1 MRKGLGIGRGKGYYN
16 LQYRDPYIHSLSAKG
31 VKSVNLKRYAGKW
44 YNQASI
50 PTWFDKGC
58 KNQTAQY
65 NLKDGKIQVINSCD
79 IDGTIKKIEGSA
91 RSVSADNSKL
101 KVSFFPL
108 VESDY
113 IIEYLDDKYNY
124 AVIGSSNKNYL
135 WFLTRSKTISKNKY
149 EEMLN
154 IAKNKGYDIA
164 LLKQSHNLNARG
176 ELAKEYKGWRIMI
189 FDIERENKEK
199 QQYQISAY
207 KPSKTRVNQQ
217 NLPMIDDE
225 IELEYQNSNRR
236 DLIKAIKIAIDEKEP
251 SLHAK
256 TKLNSRIMWNPKTK
270 QFISGDESH
279 SDLLRRS
286 TKGNINEWVRA
297 IYDKDSN
304 TIYVRHYFNP
314 KSHYAEFTAKDFEN
328 SEKQQKQFIK
338 HLKLP
343 KGVNVRYNSTNES
356 LRQEGFIYV

>member
-1 MRKGLGIGRGKGYYN
+1 MVLIRKGLGIGNGKGYYN
-16 LQYRDPYIHSLSAKG
+16 LQYRDPYIHSLSARG
-31 VKSVNLKRYAGKW
+31 VKSVNLKRYSGKW

-91 RSVSADNSKL
+91 RSVSPDNSKL

-113 IIEYLDDKYNY
+113 IIEYLDKDYNF
-124 AVIGSSNKNYL
+124 AIVGSTNKDYL
-135 WFLTRSKTISKNKY
+135 WFLSRSKTIPKKKY
-149 EEMLN
+149 DELIG
-154 IAKNKGYDIA
+154 IAKNKGYDVSK
-164 LLKQSHNLNARG
+164 LNKYNLNA
-176 ELAKEYKGWRIMI
+176 
-189 FDIERENKEK
+189 K
-199 QQYQISAY
+199 QFKRS
-207 KPSKTRVNQQ
+207 
-217 NLPMIDDE
+217 
-225 IELEYQNSNRR
+225 
-236 DLIKAIKIAIDEKEP
+236 
-251 SLHAK
+251 
-256 TKLNSRIMWNPKTK
+256 IMWNPRTK
-270 QFISGDESH
+270 QFISGEESH
-279 SDLLRRS
+279 SDLLRR
-286 TKGNINEWVRA
+286 KGKDNINEWVRG

-304 TIYVRHYFNP
+304 TIYVRHYWNP

-338 HLKLP
+338 HLKP
-343 KGVNVRYNSTNES
+343 AKGVKVRYNSTNES